1 MNENTIKEEFL
12 KLYYSTGDIFSFEYL
27 EKQTEYFNIEKR
39 KELESLLSILT
50 CTNYLVIEYE
60 QGSDFEKIYDLMEKY
75 NIYDF
80 YIDLKSE
87 LFKLLEIT
95 DKDHEKYG
103 C

>member
-1 MNENTIKEEFL
+1 MKVNEIKEKFL
-12 KLYYSTGDIFSFEYL
+12 ELYYNTGDIFTFEYL
-27 EKQTEYFNIEKR
+27 EKQTEYFNTEK
-39 KELESLLSILT
+39 KKKLESLLSILT
-50 CTNYLVIEYE
+50 CTNYLIIEYE
-60 QGSDFEKIYDLMEKY
+60 QGTDFEKFYDLIEKY

-80 YIDLKSE
+80 YIDLKRE